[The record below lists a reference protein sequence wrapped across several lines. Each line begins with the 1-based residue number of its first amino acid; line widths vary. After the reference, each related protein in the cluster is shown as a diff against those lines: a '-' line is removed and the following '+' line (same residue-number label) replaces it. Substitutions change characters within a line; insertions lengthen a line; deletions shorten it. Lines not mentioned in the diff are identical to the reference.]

1 MLRIDRDALICDMA
15 ETYHVYDI
23 QGIPVETL
31 ATLAAGLRDDS
42 RIKMQIGGLE
52 YIPPVILLARI
63 ADCLSLIQ
71 YGLMHDDKTPLPK
84 MVIDIMTGK
93 GVRTERAQ
101 SEAQRATFALIEA
114 EVKQRM
120 EEVG

>member
-23 QGIPVETL
+23 QGIPVETF

-42 RIKMQIGGLE
+42 RIRMRVGGIE
-52 YIPPVILLARI
+52 YVPPIILLARI
-63 ADCLSLIQ
+63 ADSLALIQ
-71 YGLMHDDKTPLPK
+71 YGLMHDESTPVPR
-84 MVIDIMTGK
+84 MAMDILTGGK
-93 GVRTERAQ
+93 REEQSQ

-120 EEVG
+120 EVG

>member
-63 ADCLSLIQ
+63 ADCLSTIQ
-71 YGLMHDDKTPLPK
+71 YGLVHDDKTPPPK

>member
-1 MLRIDRDALICDMA
+1 MLRIDRDALVCDMA
-15 ETYHVYDI
+15 ETYHVYDFHA
-23 QGIPVETL
+23 IPVEIL

-63 ADCLSLIQ
+63 ADCLALIQ
-71 YGLMHDDKTPLPK
+71 YGLMHDEKTPLPK

-93 GVRTERAQ
+93 GARVERAQ

-120 EEVG
+120 EVD